1 MSQSIKPGLG
11 ELLRH
16 LVELTDGSADT
27 FYQQLPFA
35 YRPRYTPIMRVLAS
49 GPASVSDL
57 KTQLNITQGAVSQT
71 IKLML
76 QDQLIEKYKGQDA
89 RQSIVRISEQGEA
102 ALQRLTPHWQAIFQ
116 AIEGLETDIQQ
127 PLMQTLQRTS
137 QALEQQS
144 FAQRIQV
151 ASELGNTPLQ
161 SVNQQSMHFQ
171 TGGAEYA
178 QFRPSYPESLGTLLA
193 TLVQKSQLTPKLAV
207 DVGCGSGQLT
217 SLLAPHFGQV
227 VGIDPSTS
235 QLQHAQQH
243 HNVRYQQGHAEQL
256 DIADASADLVVAAQA
271 AHWFN
276 LDAFYAEVKRIAKP
290 AALIALISYGV
301 PFIYDAANSVFQQ
314 AYWQDVHRFWPPER
328 QHVENAYSQLYFPF
342 PRISLA
348 HIPGDQLSYQRC
360 MHLSEFINYIKTWSA
375 YQQALK
381 QNQAHCFDALFSKLE
396 AVWHPSDAKQVV
408 WPLTLKVGQV
418 A

>member
-1 MSQSIKPGLG
+1 M
-11 ELLRH
+11 
-16 LVELTDGSADT
+16 A
-27 FYQQLPFA
+27 
-35 YRPRYTPIMRVLAS
+35 
-49 GPASVSDL
+49 
-57 KTQLNITQGAVSQT
+57 
-71 IKLML
+71 
-76 QDQLIEKYKGQDA
+76 
-89 RQSIVRISEQGEA
+89 
-102 ALQRLTPHWQAIFQ
+102 
-116 AIEGLETDIQQ
+116 
-127 PLMQTLQRTS
+127 
-137 QALEQQS
+137 
-144 FAQRIQV
+144 
-151 ASELGNTPLQ
+151 
-161 SVNQQSMHFQ
+161 HFQ
-171 TGGAEYA
+171 QGGAQYA
-178 QFRPSYPESLGTLLA
+178 QFRPSYPKTLGQALA
-193 TLVQKSQLTPKLAV
+193 RLAPDNKQAV
-207 DVGCGSGQLT
+207 DVGCGSGQL
-217 SLLAPHFGQV
+217 SGVLAGYFKQV

-396 AVWHPSDAKQVV
+396 AVWHPSDTKQVV
-408 WPLTLKVGQV
+408 WPLTLKVGQI